1 MEQRVWRIFLIEF
14 KNVRWKNFLSTGNQF
29 TEVQLD
35 RNNTTLII
43 GENGAGKSTILDALC
58 FGLFGKPFRNINKS
72 QLLNSVNNSGA
83 LVEVEFKIGSKNIKV
98 VRGIK
103 PNTFEIYINGKMYN
117 QDANAR
123 DYQKYL
129 EQQILKLN
137 YRSFT
142 QVVILGSSTFI
153 PFMQLKARQRR
164 EVVEDI
170 LDIQIFSLMNMLLK
184 QELKSISEDQRENDY
199 NYDLTEEKVNLKQQ
213 YIENIKDNRDKL
225 IKEKND
231 LLQGNE
237 EEVHKKNANITILNG
252 SNEELLS
259 EIQDQSKVNKNQ
271 DKLKTIKTTL
281 TEKKNSN
288 SKMVKFFQEND
299 DCPTCEQPLNNSDEM
314 IKVKQ
319 AEVDKF
325 TNALDELKEAINK
338 TEIRQKEI
346 SAIVDKIRE
355 NEVTVAKEN
364 SSIVQLEKF
373 NSTLLSEITQLESGD
388 VGKEDLKELKKLRT
402 HLKVLEKQKS
412 KLREDQTYAEAARN
426 MLMDTGIKTKII
438 KQYLP
443 IMNKLINTYLT
454 SMEFYVN
461 FTLDENFTETIKSRY
476 RDEFTYASF
485 SEGEK
490 MRIDLALLF
499 TWRAVAKMKN
509 STNTNLLILDEIFDS
524 SLDGAGTDEFLKIL
538 NTLGDENVFVISHKQ
553 DMLVDKFKSTIK
565 FGKVKNFSH
574 IVE

>member
-1 MEQRVWRIFLIEF
+1 MIHF
-14 KNVRWKNFLSTGNQF
+14 KYVRWRNFLSTGNQF
-29 TEVQLD
+29 TEIQLD

-58 FGLFGKPFRNINKS
+58 FGLFGKPFRNINKP
-72 QLLNSVNNSGA
+72 QLLNSVNGSA
-83 LVEVEFKIGSKNIKV
+83 CEVEVEFNIGKKEIKV

-103 PNTFEIYINGKMYN
+103 PNKFEIYINGKMYN

-153 PFMQLKARQRR
+153 PFMQLKAKHRR
-164 EVVEDI
+164 EVVEEI
-170 LDIQIFSLMNMLLK
+170 LDIQIFSLMNLLVK
-184 QELKSISEDQRENDY
+184 QRMKTISEDIREMDY
-199 NYDLTEEKVNLKQQ
+199 NIELNGEKISLQEKYISEMKQ
-213 YIENIKDNRDKL
+213 NKDKL
-225 IKEKND
+225 IEEKT
-231 LLQGNE
+231 LLISSNE
-237 EEVHKKNANITILNG
+237 EEVFSRNSENEKLNQQKDDW
-252 SNEELLS
+252 LT
-259 EIQDQSKVNKNQ
+259 EIADKDKVVATMNKLNN
-271 DKLKTIKTTL
+271 LKSTL
-281 TEKKNSN
+281 REKKNSN
-288 SKMVKFFQEND
+288 AKMVEFFENND
-299 DCPTCEQPLNNSDEM
+299 ICPTCEQTLDNSEEM
-314 IKVKQ
+314 I
-319 AEVDKF
+319 A
-325 TNALDELKEAINK
+325 LKEKEVSKFSSALEELEDKITQSK
-338 TEIRQKEI
+338 GRQKIINEI
-346 SAIVDKIRE
+346 VEKIRE
-355 NEVTVAKEN
+355 SEVQAAKN
-364 SSIVQLEKF
+364 NQSIVQLEKF
-373 NSTLLSEITQLESGD
+373 NATLSTEIAQLADEELSKSD
-388 VGKEDLKELKKLRT
+388 YDKLKRLNKKMKGLDEQR
-402 HLKVLEKQKS
+402 S
-412 KLREDQTYAEAARN
+412 KLREDQTYADAVRN
-426 MLMDTGIKTKII
+426 MLQDSGIKTKII

-461 FTLDENFTETIKSRY
+461 FTLDENFNETIKSRY

-524 SLDGAGTDEFLKIL
+524 SLDGTGTDEFLKIL

-553 DMLVDKFKSTIK
+553 DALADKFRSTIK
-565 FGKVKNFSH
+565 FEKVKNFSH
-574 IVE
+574 ISDG